1 MSGHS
6 LTPYNG
12 LDDRQRE
19 FVRGIVRDG
28 YSPGE
33 AATRAGFAGEGS
45 KVAYELM
52 LVPSIRSAIHL
63 GVQRAIQDDAVISLR
78 VLRDLQKDT
87 ATPARVRADI
97 GIKMLALAG
106 HVAPTT
112 RSDGSPEKALSDMS
126 PDELHAYIGRNQKE
140 IERLES
146 ELAARA
152 KDVSAPH
159 SAPSPHTIDAKPL
172 NYLD

>member
-1 MSGHS
+1 MNVAKLENG
-6 LTPYNG
+6 LTPM
-12 LDDRQRE
+12 QHA
-19 FVRGIVRDG
+19 FVSAIVKGSKPID
-28 YSPGE
+28 
-33 AATRAGFAGEGS
+33 AASVAGFSDPHNDAWRLMRLPGV
-45 KVAYELM
+45 VAA
-52 LVPSIRSAIHL
+52 VHL
-63 GVQRAIQDDAVISLR
+63 GVQRSLIEDAPLSLAVLRTLRDDA
-78 VLRDLQKDT
+78 T
-87 ATPARVRADI
+87 TPHRVRADI
-97 GIKMLALAG
+97 GIKLLSLAG

-112 RSDGSPEKALSDMS
+112 KSDGSPEKALSDMS

-159 SAPSPHTIDAKPL
+159 SAPSPPIIDAKPL